1 MASSVIDNTAMDAV
15 GIVIAILGVVTLSVP
30 VIVLLYVLIKVFDNR

>member
-15 GIVIAILGVVTLSVP
+15 GTVIAILGVVTLSVP